1 MRRRSFLRS
10 VGAVG
15 ACAVAPTVAAGRRGD
30 LAGSSMSPSSVSL
43 TGALEAVVGDDGTTV
58 YVAAHDGFGVVD
70 ASDFANP
77 EVVAERRDL
86 LADRE
91 FGPLREIYDVSVSGD
106 RLLAAGPRSG
116 LYNEELG
123 GFLLYDVSDPAT
135 PERVAFFETDHGIH
149 NAFLDGDTAY
159 LTGTGLETEPL
170 VVVDLA
176 DDRPEEVARWSVVD
190 ENEAWGDVESYV
202 RSCHDVYVQDDTAY
216 VAYWDAGTWLLDVS
230 DPANPTADL
239 RLGGRAPGKVAR
251 SDFEAFV
258 EATELPGNSHYVAPN
273 EDGSLLAVGREAW
286 DNDETDRTGGPGG
299 ITLWNVADRSS
310 PERLVRLAPPTFE
323 DRSESLN
330 RTSHNFAF
338 RGDRLYTSWY
348 GGGVRVYDVSA
359 PAEPMLLDAWA
370 KPDRTTFWTA
380 QPADGGFVAS
390 SRFDPTKHEQLSRT
404 EKREPAESA
413 KLFTFPEPAGE
424 NPRPARTE
432 PAPARPSETTGTS
445 ATETTTATE
454 ETATKETTAAT
465 TTAETTTA
473 GQTDTTAETTGVG
486 TPGFG
491 VGAALVGGGLAL
503 ARLLRKQS

>member
-1 MRRRSFLRS
+1 MRRRSYLRS

-15 ACAVAPTVAAGRRGD
+15 ACALAPTVASARGD
-30 LAGSSMSPSSVSL
+30 DRTGSSMSPSSVSL

-77 EVVAERRDL
+77 EVVAERRGL

-106 RLLAAGPRSG
+106 RLLVAGPRTG

-123 GFLLYDVSDPAT
+123 GFLLYDVSDPAD
-135 PERVAFFETDHGIH
+135 PKQVAFFETDHGIH

-159 LTGTGLETEPL
+159 LTGTGLDAEPL

-176 DDRPEEVARWSVVD
+176 GDRPEEVARWSVVD
-190 ENEAWGDVESYV
+190 ENEAWRDVESVV
-202 RSCHDVYVQDDTAY
+202 RSCHDVYVQDGTAY

-230 DPANPTADL
+230 DPANPTPEL
-239 RLGGRAPGKVAR
+239 HLGGRKPAAIHDAGER
-251 SDFEAFV
+251 SVIEAL
-258 EATELPGNSHYVAPN
+258 ELPGNSHYVAPN

-286 DNDETDRTGGPGG
+286 DNGDTDRTGGPGG
-299 ITLWNVADRSS
+299 ITLWDVADRSS

-323 DRSESLN
+323 DRSEYLN

-359 PAEPMLLDAWA
+359 PAEPTLLDAWA

-390 SRFDPTKHEQLSRT
+390 SRFDPTKREQLSRK
-404 EKREPAESA
+404 EKRKPAESA
-413 KLFTFPEPAGE
+413 KLFTFPEPSGE
-424 NPRPARTE
+424 DPRPARTE
-432 PAPARPSETTGTS
+432 PAPVRPSETTG
-445 ATETTTATE
+445 APATTTATE
-454 ETATKETTAAT
+454 ATETTATT
-465 TTAETTTA
+465 TTAETTT
-473 GQTDTTAETTGVG
+473 GDRTDTTTESTGVG

-491 VGAALVGGGLAL
+491 VGTALVGGGLAL

>member
-10 VGAVG
+10 VGAG
-15 ACAVAPTVAAGRRGD
+15 GGCAVAPTAAADRGGDPARR
-30 LAGSSMSPSSVSL
+30 SMSPSSVSL

-70 ASDFANP
+70 ASDFGSP

-91 FGPLREIYDVSVSGD
+91 YGPLKDVYDVSVSGD
-106 RLLAAGPRSG
+106 RLLVAGPRSG
-116 LYNEELG
+116 LYGDALG
-123 GFLLYDVSDPAT
+123 GFLLYDVSDPAN
-135 PERVAFFETDHGIH
+135 PKRVAFFETDHGIH

-159 LTGTGLETEPL
+159 LTGTGLDTEPL
-170 VVVDLA
+170 VVVDLSG
-176 DDRPEEVARWSVVD
+176 DRPEEVARWSVVD
-190 ENEAWGDVESYV
+190 ENDKWGDVESFI
-202 RSCHDVYVQDDTAY
+202 RSCHDVYVQNDTAC

-230 DPANPTADL
+230 DPANPTVEL
-239 RLGGRAPGKVAR
+239 HLGGRDPRKVAR

-258 EATELPGNSHYVAPN
+258 ETTELPGNSHYVAPN

-286 DNDETDRTGGPGG
+286 DDAETDRTGGPGG
-299 ITLWNVADRSS
+299 ITLWDVADRSS

-370 KPDRTTFWTA
+370 KPDETTFWTA
-380 QPADGGFVAS
+380 QPAEGGFVAS
-390 SRFDPTKHEQLSRT
+390 SRFDPTKHEQLSRK

-413 KLFTFPEPAGE
+413 KLYTFPEPSGE
-424 NPRPARTE
+424 NPRPARTA
-432 PAPARPSETTGTS
+432 PAPVRPSETTGTP
-445 ATETTTATE
+445 ATGTTTAAE
-454 ETATKETTAAT
+454 ETATTETTVTT
-465 TTAETTTA
+465 TTAETTTDDP
-473 GQTDTTAETTGVG
+473 TEITAEKTGVA

-491 VGAALVGGGLAL
+491 AAATVVGGGLAL
-503 ARLLRKQS
+503 ARLLRKRS